1 MTLLPLVTR
10 RLRERQ
16 TPFAVIGAA
25 AMAARGVSRSTGDL
39 DLLTLERACLD
50 PAYWAELAVPT
61 VALDLRVG
69 DADDPLAGVV
79 RFTAGDEFPLD
90 LIVGKSGWQ
99 ARVLGRATAS
109 EIAGTSVPIADRA
122 GLILLK
128 LFAGGP
134 QDAWDVAQL
143 LAAGDRAATA
153 AEVDREIGALP
164 PECRSLW
171 EHVRG

>member
-16 TPFAVIGAA
+16 APFAVIGAA

-50 PAYWAELAVPT
+50 PAYWAELLGPT
-61 VALDLRVG
+61 VAIDVRVG

-79 RFTAGDEFPLD
+79 RFTAEDEFPLD

-99 ARVLGRATAS
+99 ARVLCRATAS

-128 LFAGGP
+128 LYAGGP

-143 LAAGDRAATA
+143 LATGDRAVTV
-153 AEVDREIGALP
+153 AEVDGEIGALP
-164 PECRSLW
+164 PECLTLW
-171 EHVRG
+171 ERIRG